1 VTAVIDAVRQ
11 APVVAW
17 PDSEPDILAPV
28 PEHDQ
33 LRDVVRQ
40 MVERRMSHEQL
51 RAVIETPSGYS
62 EPLWAELNSELELG
76 AMAVPEKLGGAGF
89 GFRELGVVLEVTGGA
104 LLAEPIL
111 ASAVLGTQALLRA
124 DDPAAVADVRGRT
137 IRGDTV
143 TSVWFGGPAVLV
155 AERSGADWAIRGVA
169 QRVLQGAAANGLVVP
184 ASVDGRTALFL
195 VDVSGAA
202 TVPRTVVD
210 LTRPQA
216 DVPLDG
222 LPATLLVGP
231 DGFPAAWQA
240 LRLLADIGVA
250 CEHVGMIE
258 RLLAMTTG
266 YVTERHQFGRPI
278 GSFQAVKH
286 RLADVLVDL
295 ERARSAARYAAA
307 VFDADPPAAAL
318 PAAVAAAVCTDVVM
332 RVAHEAVQLHGGI
345 GFTWEHS
352 AHFYVRRAL
361 GDEGLFG
368 DSRQHRARIA
378 QLIGV

>member
-1 VTAVIDAVRQ
+1 MTAVVDAGQQGR
-11 APVVAW
+11 AVAW

-28 PEHDQ
+28 AEHDQ
-33 LRDVVRQ
+33 LRDVIRQ
-40 MVERRMSHEQL
+40 LVERRMSHGQL
-51 RAVIETPSGYS
+51 RAVVESPTGYS
-62 EPLWAELNSELELG
+62 EPLWAELNAELDLG
-76 AMAVPEKLGGAGF
+76 AMAVPAELGGAGF

-111 ASAVLGTQALLRA
+111 ASAVLGTQALVRA
-124 DDPAAVADVRGRT
+124 DDPSQVADLRERT

-143 TSVWFGGPAVLV
+143 ATVWFGGPSVLV
-155 AERSGADWAIRGVA
+155 AERSGEAWSLRGVA
-169 QRVLQGAAANGLVVP
+169 QRVLQGGAADVLVVP
-184 ASVDGRTALFL
+184 AAVDGRTALFV
-195 VDVSGAA
+195 VDVSDAA
-202 TVPRTVVD
+202 TVARTVID

-216 DVPLDG
+216 DIRLDG

-231 DGFPAAWQA
+231 DGFAAAWQA

-258 RLLAMTTG
+258 RLLAMTTE
-266 YVTERHQFGRPI
+266 YVTQRHQFGRPI

-307 VFDADPPAAAL
+307 VYAADPAAAAL
-318 PAAVAAAVCTDVVM
+318 PAAVAGAVCTDAVV

-345 GFTWEHS
+345 GFTWEHP

-368 DSRQHRARIA
+368 DSRQYRVRIA